1 MAIHD
6 IDKLEEVMNLTKG
19 NIKEVNFSF
28 CPWVQ
33 NTFFKGRKRDIQ
45 TFLVET
51 RISTTIREDTLE
63 YVSGAF

>member
-28 CPWVQ
+28 FPWVQ
-33 NTFFKGRKRDIQ
+33 NTFFKCSKRELI
-45 TFLVET
+45 FNNAIHGALV
-51 RISTTIREDTLE
+51 II
-63 YVSGAF
+63 

>member
-33 NTFFKGRKRDIQ
+33 NTFFKGRKRELI
-45 TFLVET
+45 FNNAIHGALV
-51 RISTTIREDTLE
+51 II
-63 YVSGAF
+63 